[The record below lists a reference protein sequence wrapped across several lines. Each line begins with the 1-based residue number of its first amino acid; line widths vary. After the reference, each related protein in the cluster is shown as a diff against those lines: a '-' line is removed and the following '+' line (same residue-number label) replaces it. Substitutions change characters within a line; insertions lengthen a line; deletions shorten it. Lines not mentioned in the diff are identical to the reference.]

1 MMNDQTFDGLL
12 DERSVVSYVKDR
24 GLLDGSR
31 ATACVLSGGVSN
43 VVLAVDDG
51 HHRVIV
57 KQSLGRLRVR
67 DEWHAPRERV
77 IAEAAALTVARTL
90 TPTRVPMVM
99 HRDAASHVI
108 VIEAAPH
115 DWRDWKTQ
123 LLRGDVSPSV
133 GRNLGEVLG
142 RWHRLT
148 VGRELPPELQGK
160 SSFDVLRLEPYY
172 RTAAHRKPQ
181 LSRQILSLADELS
194 GRQVCLV
201 HGDFS
206 PKNVLVD
213 PLAEGLPLWVIDFEV
228 AHQGDPAFDLAFM
241 ASHLTLKAVHR
252 PAWAPL
258 YDACLRDFLRAYVRE
273 VQGGGGSIEAE
284 LTPRLPYLLSH
295 VGALLVAR
303 VVGRSPAEYLTAQEQ
318 DLALALGT
326 ELLRESPDALEGL
339 FAARER
345 LAA

>member
-1 MMNDQTFDGLL
+1 MIEEAVERLL
-12 DERSVVSYVKDR
+12 DERSVLSYVRDR
-24 GLLDGSR
+24 GLLDGAP
-31 ATACVLSGGVSN
+31 ATASVLRGGVSN

-51 HHRVIV
+51 RRRVVV

-77 IAEAAALTVARTL
+77 MAEAAALDAARGL
-90 TPTRVPMVM
+90 TATRVPMVVD
-99 HRDAASHVI
+99 RDPERHVV
-108 VIEAAPH
+108 VIEAAPE

-123 LLRGDVSPSV
+123 LLRGDATPAL

-148 VGRELPPELQGK
+148 VGSALPAEVEGQA
-160 SSFDVLRLEPYY
+160 SFEVLRLEPYY
-172 RTAAHRKPQ
+172 RTAARRQPA
-181 LSRQILSLADELS
+181 LSDQILSLAEELS
-194 GRQVCLV
+194 SRRVCLV

-213 PLAEGLPLWVIDFEV
+213 PTADGESLWVIDFEV
-228 AHQGDPAFDLAFM
+228 AHRGDPAFDVAFL
-241 ASHLTLKAVHR
+241 ASHLILKSIHR

-258 YDACLRDFLRAYVRE
+258 YDACLRAFATAYVAE
-273 VQGGGGSIEAE
+273 VRAGAE
-284 LTPRLPYLLSH
+284 SAASPLTPRWPYLLSH

-303 VVGRSPAEYLTAQEQ
+303 VVGRSPAEYLTPQEQ
-318 DLALALGT
+318 RLSLGLGAD
-326 ELLRESPDALEGL
+326 LLREPPDGLDGL
-339 FAARER
+339 FDARAR